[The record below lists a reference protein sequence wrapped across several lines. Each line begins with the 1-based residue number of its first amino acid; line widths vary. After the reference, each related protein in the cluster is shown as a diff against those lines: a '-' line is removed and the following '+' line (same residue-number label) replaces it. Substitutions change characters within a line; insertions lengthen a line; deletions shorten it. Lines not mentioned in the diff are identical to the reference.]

1 MDILKTI
8 AAVALCGALAG
19 CGTLSGP
26 CETTVWYQDTDGAVK
41 TRCLEMPDHRPEFLS
56 TGIMS
61 EGYMPAPT
69 GGK

>member
-1 MDILKTI
+1 MIKTI

-19 CGTLSGP
+19 CGATLGGR
-26 CETTVWYQDTDGAVK
+26 CETTVWYEDTDGVVK

-61 EGYMPAPT
+61 EGHMPAPAEH
-69 GGK
+69 